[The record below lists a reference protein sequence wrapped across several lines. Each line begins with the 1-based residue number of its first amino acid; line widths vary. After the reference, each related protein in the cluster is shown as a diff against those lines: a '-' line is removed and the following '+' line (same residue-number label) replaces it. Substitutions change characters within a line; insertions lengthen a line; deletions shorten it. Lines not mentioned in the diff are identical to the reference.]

1 MRIGGETD
9 KERQRERNET
19 KGEGADIADVFPL
32 RGAGA
37 EGPSAVIYN
46 RTSRFVS
53 AQVP

>member
-1 MRIGGETD
+1 MHIGGGG
-9 KERQRERNET
+9 ERERERNET
-19 KGEGADIADVFPL
+19 GEGADIAAIFPL

-46 RTSRFVS
+46 RTSLLVN